1 MNTITL
7 TVPGIS
13 CQHCV
18 HTITNELSELPGI
31 NNVHADKNSKQ
42 VEVEFQ
48 TPTTEKEIR
57 QLLEEINYPAD

>member
-31 NNVHADKNSKQ
+31 NNVHADKNTKQ